1 MFLIELQQKT
11 PKIKMSI
18 NSPKTAKIIRTLNR
32 KEQNSKYNKKVL
44 LSFFI

>member
-1 MFLIELQQKT
+1 MFLTELLQKI

-18 NSPKTAKIIRTLNR
+18 NSSKMAEIFQTLNR
-32 KEQNSKYNKKVL
+32 KEENSKYNKKDH